1 MNQVEFD
8 GILSYDD
15 WGVYLTSLFVGDAEP
30 KENYIDI
37 PFGDGSLDLTEAV
50 TGEVMYSNRE
60 FEAVFTMKPPRSEWS
75 DLVRMMRA
83 YLNGRKRKI
92 RIAEEPD
99 YYLIGRCKTSFEID
113 GVLGRLT
120 VSATCE
126 PWKFK
131 NVPTVQNVAIG
142 ASSSETISLSNSR
155 KRVIPTITTS
165 GEISLVFDG
174 KTTAVT
180 AGTHKFTNIVLV
192 EGENQLTITGET
204 GTNVSFEYQE
214 GAL

>member
-1 MNQVEFD
+1 MNQIQFD
-8 GILSYDD
+8 DILSYDD
-15 WGVYLTSLFVGDAEP
+15 WGVSLTSLFVGDAEP

-37 PFGDGSLDLTEAV
+37 PFGDGSLDLTEAIA
-50 TGEVMYSNRE
+50 GEVMYSDRE
-60 FEAVFTMKPPRSEWS
+60 FEAIFTIKPPRSEWS

-92 RIAEEPD
+92 RIADEPD
-99 YYLIGRCKTSFEID
+99 YYLIGRCKTSFKID

-126 PWKFK
+126 PWKLK
-131 NVPTVQNVAIG
+131 NAPTVQNV
-142 ASSSETISLSNSR
+142 TIPADGTVTAYLHNSR

-165 GEISLVFDG
+165 AEISIVFDS
-174 KTTAVT
+174 KTTVVT
-180 AGTHKFTNIVLV
+180 TGTHKFTNIVLV
-192 EGENQLTITGET
+192 EGNNKMTITGT
-204 GTNVSFEYQE
+204 AGTTINFEYQE

>member
-30 KENYIDI
+30 KENYVDI

-50 TGEVMYSNRE
+50 TGEVSYSNRE
-60 FEAVFTMKPPRSEWS
+60 FEAIFTIKPPRSEWP
-75 DLVRMMRA
+75 DLVRMMQA
-83 YLNGRKRKI
+83 YLNGIKRKI
-92 RIAEEPD
+92 RIADEPD
-99 YYLIGRCKTSFEID
+99 YYLIGRCKTGFKKD

-126 PWKFK
+126 PWKLK
-131 NVPTVQNVAIG
+131 NAPTVKSVTIP
-142 ASSSETISLSNSR
+142 ASGTVTAYLPNSR

-165 GEISLVFDG
+165 AEISIIFDG
-174 KTTAVT
+174 KTTVVT
-180 AGTHKFTNIVLV
+180 TGTHKFTNIVLV
-192 EGENQLTITGET
+192 EGENQMTITGTT
-204 GTNVSFEYQE
+204 GTTINFEYRE

>member
-15 WGVYLTSLFVGDAEP
+15 WGVYLTSFFVGDAEP
-30 KENYIDI
+30 KENYVDI

-60 FEAVFTMKPPRSEWS
+60 FEAVFTMKPPRSAWP
-75 DLVRMMRA
+75 DFLRMARA

-92 RIAEEPD
+92 RIADEPD
-99 YYLIGRCKTSFEID
+99 YYLIGRCKTSFEMD

-126 PWKFK
+126 PWKLK
-131 NVPTVQNVAIG
+131 NAPTVQNVTIG
-142 ASSSETISLSNSR
+142 ASGSETIYLSNSR

-165 GEISLVFDG
+165 GGISIAFDS
-174 KTTAVT
+174 KTTVAT
-180 AGTHKFTNIVLV
+180 AGTHKFTNIVLI

-204 GTNVSFEYQE
+204 GTTVSFEYQE

>member
-15 WGVYLTSLFVGDAEP
+15 WGVYLTSFFVGDAEP

-50 TGEVMYSNRE
+50 TGEVSYSSRE
-60 FEAVFTMKPPRSEWS
+60 FEAIFTIKPPRSEWP
-75 DLVRMMRA
+75 DLVRMMRT

-92 RIAEEPD
+92 RNADEPD

-113 GVLGRLT
+113 GVLGRFT
-120 VSATCE
+120 VFATCE

-131 NVPTVQNVAIG
+131 NAPTVQNVAIG
-142 ASSSETISLSNSR
+142 ASGSATIYLSNSR

-165 GEISLVFDG
+165 AEVSITFGGQV
-174 KTTAVT
+174 TVVT

-192 EGENQLTITGET
+192 EGENQLTITGAT
-204 GTNVSFEYQE
+204 GTTVSFEYQE

>member
-1 MNQVEFD
+1 MNQIQFD
-8 GILSYDD
+8 DILSYDD
-15 WGVYLTSLFVGDAEP
+15 WGVSLTSLFVGDAEP

-37 PFGDGSLDLTEAV
+37 PFGDGSLDLTEAIA
-50 TGEVMYSNRE
+50 GEVMYSNRE
-60 FEAVFTMKPPRSEWS
+60 FEAVFTIKPPRSAWP
-75 DLVRMMRA
+75 DFLRMARA
-83 YLNGRKRKI
+83 YLNGKKRII

-99 YYLIGRCKTSFEID
+99 YCLVGRCKTSFEID

-126 PWKFK
+126 PWKLK
-131 NVPTVQNVAIG
+131 NAPTVQNVTIP
-142 ASSSETISLSNSR
+142 ASGTVTAYLPNSR

-165 GEISLVFDG
+165 AEVSIAFCGQ
-174 KTTAVT
+174 TTVVT

-192 EGENQLTITGET
+192 EGENQMTITGT
-204 GTNVSFEYQE
+204 AGTTINFEYQE

>member
-1 MNQVEFD
+1 MNQIQFD

-15 WGVYLTSLFVGDAEP
+15 WGVYLTSFFVGDAEP

-50 TGEVMYSNRE
+50 AGEVSYSNRE
-60 FEAVFTMKPPRSEWS
+60 FEAIFTIKPPRSEWS

-92 RIAEEPD
+92 RIADEPE

-113 GVLGRLT
+113 GVLGRFT

-126 PWKFK
+126 PWKLK
-131 NVPTVQNVAIG
+131 NAPTVQNVAIG
-142 ASSSETISLSNSR
+142 ASGSATIYLSNSR

-165 GEISLVFDG
+165 AEVSIAFCGQ
-174 KTTAVT
+174 TTAVT
-180 AGTHKFTNIVLV
+180 TGTHKFTNIVLV
-192 EGENQLTITGET
+192 EGENKMTITGAV
-204 GTNVSFEYQE
+204 GTAINFEYQE

>member
-15 WGVYLTSLFVGDAEP
+15 WGVYLTSFFVGDAEP

-50 TGEVMYSNRE
+50 TGEVSYSNRK
-60 FEAVFTMKPPRSEWS
+60 FEAIFTIKPPQSEWP

-92 RIAEEPD
+92 RIADEPD

-126 PWKFK
+126 PWKLK
-131 NVPTVQNVAIG
+131 NAPTVQNVAIG
-142 ASSSETISLSNSR
+142 ASGSATIYLSNSR

-165 GEISLVFDG
+165 GEISIVFDG
-174 KTTAVT
+174 KTTVVT
-180 AGTHKFTNIVLV
+180 TGTHKFTSIVLV
-192 EGENQLTITGET
+192 EGENQMTIAGTT
-204 GTNVSFEYQE
+204 GTTVSFEYQE

>member
-15 WGVYLTSLFVGDAEP
+15 WGVYLTSYFVGDAEP
-30 KENYIDI
+30 KENYVDI
-37 PFGDGSLDLTEAV
+37 PFGDGSLDLTEAI
-50 TGEVMYSNRE
+50 TGEVVYSNRE
-60 FEAVFTMKPPRSEWS
+60 FEAVFTMKPPRSAWP

-92 RIAEEPD
+92 RIADEPD

-126 PWKFK
+126 PWKYT
-131 NVPTVQNVAIG
+131 NAPTVQNVTIP
-142 ASSSETISLSNSR
+142 ASGTVTTYLPNSR

-165 GEISLVFDG
+165 AEVSITFGG
-174 KTTAVT
+174 QTTVAT

-192 EGENQLTITGET
+192 EGENQMTITGVA
-204 GTNVSFEYQE
+204 GTTVSFEYQE

>member
-30 KENYIDI
+30 KENYVDI

-50 TGEVMYSNRE
+50 TGEVSYSNRE
-60 FEAVFTMKPPRSEWS
+60 FEAIFTIKLSRSEWP

-83 YLNGRKRKI
+83 YLNGKKRKI
-92 RIAEEPD
+92 RIADEPD
-99 YYLIGRCKTSFEID
+99 YYLIGRCKTGFKKD

-126 PWKFK
+126 PWKLK
-131 NVPTVQNVAIG
+131 NAPTVKSVTIP
-142 ASSSETISLSNSR
+142 ASGTVTAYLPNSR
-155 KRVIPTITTS
+155 KRVIPTIKTS
-165 GEISLVFDG
+165 AEISIIFDG
-174 KTTAVT
+174 KTTVVT
-180 AGTHKFTNIVLV
+180 AGTHKFTNIILV
-192 EGENQLTITGET
+192 EGENQMTITGTT
-204 GTNVSFEYQE
+204 GTTVSFEYQE